1 MTVTETSDRQTH
13 PPRFRH
19 EALFYAGLDEF
30 VNACFGF
37 IRSGLDAGEPTL
49 VVALAHKLDAL
60 REALGPDAASVSFGD
75 MAAVGANPARII
87 PAWRAFVDRNAALG
101 ARLRGIG
108 EPIFPARSAEELV
121 ECERH
126 EALLNLAFA
135 GTRGFWLVC
144 PYDTDALPPPVI
156 AEARRNHPLL
166 SERGEHTVSPAY
178 RGEAAIAA
186 PFAAPLGRPPA
197 EAPELPFGAQDL
209 ERARRFVAEHAA
221 AAGLERN
228 RMLELVVAANEIA
241 SNCVKHGGGHGR
253 MVVWREPGR
262 VVCEVRGP
270 GTLADPLAD
279 RRLPD
284 PDDPTGRGLW
294 LANQLCDLVQ
304 IRSVRGELVVRLH
317 VAL

>member
-1 MTVTETSDRQTH
+1 MILTEMSACQTH
-13 PPRFRH
+13 RFRH

-30 VNACFGF
+30 VYACSGF
-37 IRSGLDAGEPTL
+37 IRSGLEAGEPTL
-49 VVALAHKLDAL
+49 VVALASKLDAL

-87 PAWRAFVDRNAALG
+87 PAWREFVDRNAGRG

-166 SERGEHTVSPAY
+166 AEHGNHAVSPAY
-178 RGEAAIAA
+178 RGEASIAA
-186 PFAAPLGRPPA
+186 PFAVPLPRPP
-197 EAPELPFGAQDL
+197 EHAPVLRFGGRDL

-221 AAGLERN
+221 AAGLERS
-228 RMLELVVAANEIA
+228 RMLELVVAVNEIA

-253 MVVWREPGR
+253 VLVWREPGR
-262 VVCEVRGP
+262 VVCEVSGP
-270 GTLADPLAD
+270 GALTDPLAD

-304 IRSVRGELVVRLH
+304 IRSLRGELVVRLH
-317 VAL
+317 VV